1 MLIGA
6 LSPTLPVL
14 LDLEAGSE
22 EEAIRSVAG
31 LLADHPHVLE
41 PERFV
46 EAVLER
52 QRLQPPLLG
61 AGVALPHARCDS
73 VREIVMAAG
82 RLRDPVRFGDTPVKL
97 IFVIGVPRHCV
108 ADYLAMT
115 SALARRL
122 RDVRRREALLE
133 AGDVEAFRC
142 ELSMP

>member
-6 LSPTLPVL
+6 MSPTLPVL
-14 LDLEAGSE
+14 LDLEVGSD
-22 EEAIRSVAG
+22 EEAIRAVAG
-31 LLADHPHVLE
+31 QLADHPNVLR
-41 PERFV
+41 PASLV

-52 QRLQPPLLG
+52 QRVQPSLLG
-61 AGVALPHARCDS
+61 AGIALPHARCDS

-82 RLRDPVRFGDTPVKL
+82 RLREPVAFGETPVKL
-97 IFVIGVPRHCV
+97 IFLIGVPRHCI

-122 RDVRRREALLE
+122 RDARRREALLT
-133 AGDVEAFRC
+133 AKDVEAFRC